1 MTDGLIAVVSP
12 AWVLCPTC
20 VLFVLSC
27 DEILNQGHA
36 REEVF
41 ISTVSSRNTL
51 TMAAERSSRWLVTLP
66 PQPGR
71 GS

>member
-1 MTDGLIAVVSP
+1 
-12 AWVLCPTC
+12 
-20 VLFVLSC
+20 
-27 DEILNQGHA
+27 
-36 REEVF
+36 VF